1 MTKSE
6 ILIAFNP
13 DYGTDYETAE
23 ECEDVNEALLNLGW
37 DGRYSTLS
45 DFIDEYE
52 GELKTAGVL
61 QFKEKNIVHMIT
73 PQEATRIA
81 IEKCTI
87 LQQNEFIK
95 VMEEIYN
102 ASQHGNFNIYVPS
115 LYPNTE
121 ERLERD
127 GWVVYRFPNGQVK
140 ISWPESDNV

>member
-61 QFKEKNIVHMIT
+61 QT
-73 PQEATRIA
+73 
-81 IEKCTI
+81 
-87 LQQNEFIK
+87 
-95 VMEEIYN
+95 
-102 ASQHGNFNIYVPS
+102 
-115 LYPNTE
+115 
-121 ERLERD
+121 
-127 GWVVYRFPNGQVK
+127 
-140 ISWPESDNV
+140 